1 MAKEYSSAPDVRDIA
16 ERIIEI
22 LKPEL
27 EGFEIR
33 YVFGNENPKKD
44 GREVTALARK
54 VIGLNAYLAGHPEG
68 FFVVEV
74 GFPAWS
80 SLTPDQRIAV
90 VHHELCHFGITD
102 DGGLAIIPHDIE
114 EFHEIARIHGSYH
127 DGLVTFGHALQHGN
141 ETSREEIRQKILNE

>member
-16 ERIIEI
+16 ERVIEI

-33 YVFGNENPKKD
+33 YVFCNENPKKD
-44 GREVTALARK
+44 GREVSALARK
-54 VIGLNAYLAGHPEG
+54 VIGLNAYLAGHSEG
-68 FFVVEV
+68 FFVIEV
-74 GFPAWS
+74 GFPTWS
-80 SLTPDQRIAV
+80 SLTPEQRIAV
-90 VHHELCHFGITD
+90 VHHELCHVGITD

-114 EFHEIARIHGSYH
+114 EFHEIARVHGSYH

-141 ETSREEIRQKILNE
+141 ESSREEIKEKILNG